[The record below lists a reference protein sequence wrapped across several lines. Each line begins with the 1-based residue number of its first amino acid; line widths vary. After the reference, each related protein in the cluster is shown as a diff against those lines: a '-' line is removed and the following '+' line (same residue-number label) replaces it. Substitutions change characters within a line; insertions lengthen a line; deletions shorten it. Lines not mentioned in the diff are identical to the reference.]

1 MKSHIFLCGLL
12 LFAGARANATD
23 QIFGEWW
30 TPGFNARVLIYECGN
45 DACGKITWLWE
56 ETPQDIA
63 DKQPLIGRAI
73 FSGLKWLAPNKWGDG
88 RIYNPEDGRSYAS
101 NIALLTTNTLEVNGC
116 VMLFCK
122 RQVWRRFDSA
132 QCPPVAAPP

>member
-1 MKSHIFLCGLL
+1 MKLSTILCGLFL
-12 LFAGARANATD
+12 CVAARADATD
-23 QIFGEWW
+23 QIFGECW
-30 TPGFNARVLIYECGN
+30 TPRFNARVVIYDCGN
-45 DACGKITWLWE
+45 EACGKITWLWE

-63 DKQPLIGRAI
+63 DKKPLVGRAI
-73 FSGLKWLAPNKWGDG
+73 FSVLKRLASNKWGDG

-122 RQVWRRFDSA
+122 RQVWRRFDAA
-132 QCPPVAAPP
+132 QCPPVAVPP

>member
-1 MKSHIFLCGLL
+1 MKPHAFLCA
-12 LFAGARANATD
+12 LFLAVWARANAAD
-23 QIFGEWW
+23 HIFGEWW
-30 TPGFNARVLIYECGN
+30 TPGFNARVVIYECDN
-45 DACGKITWLWE
+45 KACGKITWLWE

-63 DKQPLIGRAI
+63 DEKPLVGRAI
-73 FSGLKWLAPNKWGDG
+73 FSGLKRLAPDKWGDG

-101 NIALLTTNTLEVNGC
+101 DIALLTTNTLEVSGC

-122 RQVWRRFDSA
+122 RQVWRRFDAA

>member
-1 MKSHIFLCGLL
+1 MNPRTFLCGLL
-12 LFAGARANATD
+12 VLIAAPVDAAD

-30 TPGFNARVLIYECGN
+30 TPGFNARVAIYECGEE
-45 DACGKITWLWE
+45 ACGKITWAWE

-63 DKQPLIGRAI
+63 DKQPLIGRGI
-73 FSGLKWLAPNKWGDG
+73 FSGLKRLAPGKWGDG

-132 QCPPVAAPP
+132 QCPPVAVPR

>member
-1 MKSHIFLCGLL
+1 MKARTFLWGLI
-12 LFAGARANATD
+12 LFVAARADAAD

-30 TPGFNARVLIYECGN
+30 TPGFNARVVIYECGEV
-45 DACGKITWLWE
+45 ACGKITWLWE

-63 DKQPLIGRAI
+63 DTQPLVGRTI
-73 FSGLKWLAPNKWGDG
+73 FSGLKRLAPYKWGDG

-101 NIALLTTNTLEVNGC
+101 NIALLTANTLEVNGC

-122 RQVWRRFDSA
+122 RQVWRRFDAA
-132 QCPPVAAPP
+132 QCPPVAVPP

>member
-1 MKSHIFLCGLL
+1 MKASTIACAMLL
-12 LFAGARANATD
+12 LAAARANSTD
-23 QIFGEWW
+23 LIFGEWW
-30 TPGFNARVLIYECGN
+30 TPGFNARVVIYECGN
-45 DACGKITWLWE
+45 EACGKITWLWE

-73 FSGLKWLAPNKWGDG
+73 FSGLKRLEPNKWGDG

-101 NIALLTTNTLEVNGC
+101 DIALLTTNTLEVNGC

-122 RQVWRRFDSA
+122 RQVWRRFDSS
-132 QCPPVAAPP
+132 QCPPVAVPQ

>member
-12 LFAGARANATD
+12 LFAAARADAAD

-30 TPGFNARVLIYECGN
+30 TPGFNARVAIYECGN